1 MTNCLTSAD
10 TWFCNKRIDGS
21 VQQGKQKLVG
31 VDSEQGKTAKR
42 EDGSWLPLRSKEIEK
57 MSKER
62 AATLDG
68 EVARDVIRLYM
79 EEHPL
84 VSQAEVARRLGAD
97 PSALSRFLRVNKVH
111 PKAEWEYH
119 IKKLGEDIDYWG
131 YVERTT
137 KVREF
142 LNEQQQRTVN
152 AEFVSALCRKFSIME
167 VVPETIKKRNPSFP
181 YYLTHPEGGADLS
194 IVNPTDRHETWN
206 FIYCRG
212 KVRIENGDFLRF
224 TMFTPSSE
232 KAHLVLVTRNEDTF
246 EDTMAFMRIGK
257 TYGGGIVSGS
267 VLLLHDGEIVREY
280 THGDLALYR
289 LSSATPTDNGNSKSS
304 IVPPVK

>member
-1 MTNCLTSAD
+1 
-10 TWFCNKRIDGS
+10 
-21 VQQGKQKLVG
+21 
-31 VDSEQGKTAKR
+31 
-42 EDGSWLPLRSKEIEK
+42 
-57 MSKER
+57 MSKEK
-62 AATLDG
+62 AATLDS

-257 TYGGGIVSGS
+257 TYGSGIVSGS

-289 LSSATPTDNGNSKSS
+289 LSSTACVEGGKATRS
-304 IVPPVK
+304 IVPPAK